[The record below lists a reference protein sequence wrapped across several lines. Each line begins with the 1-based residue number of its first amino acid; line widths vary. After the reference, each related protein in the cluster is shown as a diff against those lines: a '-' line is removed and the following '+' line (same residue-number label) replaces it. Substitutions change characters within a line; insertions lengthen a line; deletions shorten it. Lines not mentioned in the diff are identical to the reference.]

1 MPKSP
6 VTSTDRFSGPM
17 PPRMFN
23 MARYCLETSAKNTPD
38 KMALTV
44 FEGPSLDKPGRVW
57 TYLELENNV
66 RRITGS
72 LHALGLEPGDRI
84 LIRLDNCAEY
94 AFLFFAAIA
103 GGYVPIPAST
113 QLTGAE
119 IAFFLEDS
127 GAALIAISPQHAPPD
142 IAGHIMQIDRADVR
156 RMAETGPL
164 VPYAETAADDPAYLI
179 YTSGTSSHPKGVLH
193 AHRAAWGR
201 RPMIRDWYDLQP
213 DDIVL
218 HAGAFNWTYTLGVGL
233 TDPWAQGATAVVYTG
248 EKNIQVWPQIIS
260 VAKATIFAAVP
271 TIYRQILKYC
281 TLDEGTLQTLRHG
294 LTAGESL
301 PVTLAEDWRQKT
313 GRHLFEAFGMSEIST
328 YISSSPSRAA
338 RPGSP
343 GRAQTG
349 RSVAI
354 LPIEGSA
361 IPLLAGQSGVIAVHR
376 TDPGLMLG
384 YWNRPQEE
392 AEVFRG
398 DWFLTGD
405 IAHRDEDGYFWLHGR
420 ADNMMNAM
428 GYRVS
433 PVEVEAVLNAI
444 PGIAEA
450 AVVECEAR
458 ENIHIICAFVV
469 LEETEQPKPQAED
482 IIAQAAK
489 YLATYKVPR
498 QVVFIDALPRTP
510 NGKIKHMDLKSLYRQ
525 QDS

>member
-1 MPKSP
+1 M
-6 VTSTDRFSGPM
+6 
-17 PPRMFN
+17 
-23 MARYCLETSAKNTPD
+23 
-38 KMALTV
+38 
-44 FEGPSLDKPGRVW
+44 
-57 TYLELENNV
+57 
-66 RRITGS
+66 
-72 LHALGLEPGDRI
+72 
-84 LIRLDNCAEY
+84 
-94 AFLFFAAIA
+94 
-103 GGYVPIPAST
+103 
-113 QLTGAE
+113 
-119 IAFFLEDS
+119 
-127 GAALIAISPQHAPPD
+127 
-142 IAGHIMQIDRADVR
+142 
-156 RMAETGPL
+156 
-164 VPYAETAADDPAYLI
+164 
-179 YTSGTSSHPKGVLH
+179 
-193 AHRAAWGR
+193 
-201 RPMIRDWYDLQP
+201 
-213 DDIVL
+213 
-218 HAGAFNWTYTLGVGL
+218 
-233 TDPWAQGATAVVYTG
+233 
-248 EKNIQVWPQIIS
+248 
-260 VAKATIFAAVP
+260 AKATIFAAVP

-349 RSVAI
+349 RSVAV
-354 LPIEGSA
+354 LPVEESA

-469 LEETEQPKPQAED
+469 LEETEQLKPQAED